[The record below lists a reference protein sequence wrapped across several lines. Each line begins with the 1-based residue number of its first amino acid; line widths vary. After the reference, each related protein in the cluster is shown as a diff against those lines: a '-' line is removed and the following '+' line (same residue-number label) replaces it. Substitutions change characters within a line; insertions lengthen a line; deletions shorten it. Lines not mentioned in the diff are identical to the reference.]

1 MKQTTLTQRLLSA
14 LVALCMVLS
23 VCAPALAAEPGRAS
37 AAVIY
42 YQKDGGKKTLLDAL
56 SIKTLMPG
64 YKITFVRN
72 LIIITMG
79 STEHTGEL
87 EGVTLSGNGSD
98 PYNFELCTAGTSW
111 VTDISDPNNPGLTIT
126 GMKNVTVTPARGSSI
141 GFLGSLKIVDC
152 TGDVNLQNSSEGA
165 VDGRLEVDNSAGH
178 GSVTITENCDRTSF
192 GRYLPYGTTIT
203 SNGPVKIENK
213 NGCAV
218 CGSLEIKESAS
229 VDITGTAT
237 NGQAAITGIATIS
250 SNGPVKIENQ
260 LSKDLKGGAAV
271 GYLNEP
277 NITGTI
283 FEVKKSASVEVIS
296 VGANPTLGGWAFI
309 KSSGD
314 VSITNSLGGSAV
326 GRGLTV
332 TTDGAV
338 TVKGDNAAAIKGK
351 ATITAGRNVSIQNES
366 GIAVEGKLIVNSST
380 GVTVV
385 GNTQKNAVRYEAN
398 ITSSGAVNISNSQ
411 GIAVGGK
418 LTVKNA
424 SGTGD
429 VTVSGKGGN
438 TVGGG
443 AEITSRG
450 AVNITNTD
458 NTGLAVSGDLTVYDS
473 KRVKVSGGTA
483 NSPAVSG
490 KITLTSSGEMEL
502 SNPNGQVTSN
512 KLTVKNST
520 GNVIVTGN
528 KSGSTAL
535 VQGGASI
542 NTTGAVTITNSSG
555 PAIFSGLNVE
565 QSGGITVTGS
575 RASEPI
581 ITGNST
587 IKNTNKVEIINNETS
602 GRTALNIT
610 YTPPDGKGY
619 FYQTERNGRKLH
631 TRSAISGTTPYLCI
645 EPDTLYTLTLP
656 EGVTAKTNGTS
667 DTRFYAD
674 EMVTVT
680 APADTETTKFEKWT
694 LSGTEPTDLPNGWET
709 SKEFTFKMPASNV
722 TLGASYHT
730 ITKYEVKV
738 TGGTIGGKTGMTTG
752 SFQPGDEVT
761 VVFDDSGDI
770 AKQFKQWTYTGT
782 APAEPDG
789 GWTAAN
795 NSTSKTFTFKM
806 PAGNVNL
813 TAAYKDVYTLTVD
826 DGKGTILVNGVAGSR
841 ALEGDQI
848 TVTETGSDEHHLFSS
863 WELTSSTPLGEP
875 SDNWQTSKAF
885 TFTMP
890 AGNVNLTAAYK
901 DVYTLT
907 VDDGKGTILVNGVA
921 GNRALAGD
929 QITVTEKGSDKYH
942 LFSSWQLTSSTSLVH
957 PSENWQ
963 TSKEFTFTMPAGN
976 VTLKADYK
984 QLYDLTVTGGT
995 IVGGNGDTGI
1005 YLPGTEVTVVFDDS
1019 HDIAKQ
1025 FKQWKSTDTE
1035 PEAPDGGWT
1044 AANDSTS
1051 KTFTFKMPAG
1061 NVTLT
1066 AAYKDVYTLTVA
1078 DGKGTILV
1086 NGVAG
1091 NRALAGDQ
1099 ITVTETG
1106 SDEHH
1111 LFSSWELTSSTP
1123 LGEPSENWQTSR
1135 TFTFTMPAGNVSLKA
1150 DYKQL
1155 YDLTVNGGT
1164 IVDGSGDTGKT
1175 TGIYL
1180 PGTEVTIQFTESDE
1194 ITEQFEKWT
1203 GGDNITNADQNW
1215 QNSKRFTFTMPDSA
1229 VTLTAVHQKTYFLSE
1244 DMSKAEF
1251 FVNGKQVNQAPAG
1264 ARVTVK
1270 LVDGFINDHR
1280 EFDQWQPAGGTALV
1294 DPEEGW
1300 QNKPS
1305 FSFTMPDGMV
1315 ILKAYATFLFDVTV
1329 NGGTIVG
1336 GNGDTGTSQK
1346 IVKPGQLVTV
1356 AFTESTDIEKQFEQW
1371 TLSGTEPTDLPN
1383 DWQSK
1388 PSFSFTMPAGNVTLT
1403 AVHQKTYF
1411 LSEDMSKAEFFV
1423 NGKQVN
1429 QAPAGARVTVKLVD
1443 GFINDHREFDQ
1454 WQPAGG
1460 TALVDPEEGWQ
1471 NKPSFSFT
1479 MPDGMVIL
1487 KAYATFLFDV
1497 TVNGGTIVGGNGD
1510 TGTSQKI
1517 VKPGQL
1523 VTVRAESTEENPF
1536 LQWNSTSE
1544 PPAAPDGGWPEGGW
1558 QTSQEFTFKMPYGD
1572 VTLEAQRD
1580 QLYKVSINDRLGSV
1594 TINGEPRS
1602 SLWVK
1607 EGETVTVATTLKD
1620 GYWMEFEKW
1629 NSTGTAPEEPEG
1641 GWTETNKSTSTTF
1654 TFKMPNGPVELVA
1667 QWSASSLDPDQP
1679 IDPDEPLDED
1689 FGVEPTPMD
1698 TTGGTIAAV
1707 AVGGAAIWGGYE
1719 IATRVIL
1726 HSLLPEGTAIPAN
1739 RGQLALLVWNAAG
1752 RPEPAGAPA
1761 FADVADPDMAK
1772 AAQWCTEQGI
1782 MAAKGDRFE
1791 PEGWTPK
1798 FKVIEV
1804 WNKAFPAA

>member
-98 PYNFELCTAGTSW
+98 PYNFELCTAGTNW
-111 VTDISDPNNPGLTIT
+111 VTDTSSPSNIGLTIT
-126 GMKNVTVTPARGSSI
+126 GMKNVTVTPARGSNI

-152 TGDVNLQNSSEGA
+152 TGDVNLQNSSYAA
-165 VDGRLEVDNSAGH
+165 VVGRLEVDNSAGH
-178 GSVTITENCDRTSF
+178 GGSVTITENCDRADWGT
-192 GRYLPYGTTIT
+192 YLPYGTTIT

-229 VDITGTAT
+229 VDIKGTAT

-271 GYLNEP
+271 GYPNDP

-326 GRGLTV
+326 GNGLIV
-332 TTDGAV
+332 TTGGAV

-385 GNTQKNAVRYEAN
+385 GNTTQKNAVRAEAN

-418 LTVKNA
+418 LTVNNA

-438 TVGGG
+438 TVGNG
-443 AEITSRG
+443 AEITSKG

-458 NTGLAVSGDLTVYDS
+458 NTGLAVSGNLTVHNS
-473 KRVKVSGGTA
+473 GSVKVRGGTDS
-483 NSPAVSG
+483 SPAVSG
-490 KITLTSSGEMEL
+490 NITLTSTGKMEL
-502 SNPNGQVTSN
+502 NNPNGQVTN
-512 KLTVKNST
+512 KKLTVKNST
-520 GNVIVTGN
+520 GEVSVTGN
-528 KSGSTAL
+528 KSDGSAL

-542 NTTGAVTITNSSG
+542 GTTGTVTITNSSG
-555 PAIFSGLNVE
+555 PAIFGGLNVE

-587 IKNTNKVEIINNETS
+587 IKNTNKVEIINNEIS
-602 GRTALNIT
+602 GKTAQNIT
-610 YTPPDGKGY
+610 YTPPAGKGY
-619 FYQTERNGRKLH
+619 FYQTTQNGSKLH
-631 TRSAISGTTPYLCI
+631 TRSAISSTTPYLCI
-645 EPDTLYTLTLP
+645 EPDTLYTLLTQP
-656 EGVTAKTNGTS
+656 EGITATTGGTK
-667 DTRFYAD
+667 DTKFYAG
-674 EMVTVT
+674 ESVTVT

-694 LSGTEPTDLPNGWET
+694 FSGTEPTGLPNGWET

-738 TGGTIGGKTGMTTG
+738 TGGTIVDKNEPGKTTG
-752 SFQPGDEVT
+752 SYLPGTEVKVAFTGSTGIEDQFEKWTLSGTKPTDLPNDWQSKPSFSFTMPEGDVALKAGYKT
-761 VVFDDSGDI
+761 VYNVSVADSR
-770 AKQFKQWTYTGT
+770 GT
-782 APAEPDG
+782 
-789 GWTAAN
+789 
-795 NSTSKTFTFKM
+795 
-806 PAGNVNL
+806 V
-813 TAAYKDVYTLTVD
+813 
-826 DGKGTILVNGVAGSR
+826 LVNNKERSR
-841 ALEGDQI
+841 ALEGE
-848 TVTETGSDEHHLFSS
+848 TVTVKTSDTFFDAYHQFNGWS
-863 WELTSSTPLGEP
+863 LTSGTEP
-875 SDNWQTSKAF
+875 TDLPDGWKTS
-885 TFTMP
+885 
-890 AGNVNLTAAYK
+890 
-901 DVYTLT
+901 
-907 VDDGKGTILVNGVA
+907 
-921 GNRALAGD
+921 R
-929 QITVTEKGSDKYH
+929 
-942 LFSSWQLTSSTSLVH
+942 
-957 PSENWQ
+957 
-963 TSKEFTFTMPAGN
+963 EFTFTMPAGN

-984 QLYDLTVTGGT
+984 QLYDLTV
-995 IVGGNGDTGI
+995 
-1005 YLPGTEVTVVFDDS
+1005 
-1019 HDIAKQ
+1019 K
-1025 FKQWKSTDTE
+1025 
-1035 PEAPDGGWT
+1035 
-1044 AANDSTS
+1044 
-1051 KTFTFKMPAG
+1051 
-1061 NVTLT
+1061 
-1066 AAYKDVYTLTVA
+1066 
-1078 DGKGTILV
+1078 
-1086 NGVAG
+1086 
-1091 NRALAGDQ
+1091 
-1099 ITVTETG
+1099 
-1106 SDEHH
+1106 
-1111 LFSSWELTSSTP
+1111 
-1123 LGEPSENWQTSR
+1123 
-1135 TFTFTMPAGNVSLKA
+1135 
-1150 DYKQL
+1150 
-1155 YDLTVNGGT
+1155 GGT
-1164 IVDGSGDTGKT
+1164 IVDGNGD

-1180 PGTEVTIQFTESDE
+1180 PGTEVTIQFTESDD
-1194 ITEQFEKWT
+1194 ITKQFEKWT
-1203 GGDNITNADQNW
+1203 YTGTAPAAPDGGWPDGGW
-1215 QNSKRFTFTMPDSA
+1215 QNSPDFTFKMPEGNVSLRA
-1229 VTLTAVHQKTYFLSE
+1229 EYRKTYQLCETLGRAKFF
-1244 DMSKAEF
+1244 AE
-1251 FVNGKQVNQAPAG
+1251 G
-1264 ARVTVK
+1264 AEVSRALPGTRITVK
-1270 LVDGFINDHR
+1270 VSDDVINDHCQ
-1280 EFDQWQPAGGTALV
+1280 FDQWQLTSVTKPTDLP
-1294 DPEEGW
+1294 DGW

-1305 FSFTMPDGMV
+1305 FSFTMPEGFV
-1315 ILKAYATFLFDVTV
+1315 SLEISFTTLYDVNVTH
-1329 NGGTIVG
+1329 GTIVDE
-1336 GNGDTGTSQK
+1336 NGDTGTSRM
-1346 IVKPGQLVTV
+1346 IVKPGQ
-1356 AFTESTDIEKQFEQW
+1356 
-1371 TLSGTEPTDLPN
+1371 P
-1383 DWQSK
+1383 
-1388 PSFSFTMPAGNVTLT
+1388 
-1403 AVHQKTYF
+1403 
-1411 LSEDMSKAEFFV
+1411 
-1423 NGKQVN
+1423 
-1429 QAPAGARVTVKLVD
+1429 
-1443 GFINDHREFDQ
+1443 
-1454 WQPAGG
+1454 
-1460 TALVDPEEGWQ
+1460 
-1471 NKPSFSFT
+1471 
-1479 MPDGMVIL
+1479 
-1487 KAYATFLFDV
+1487 
-1497 TVNGGTIVGGNGD
+1497 
-1510 TGTSQKI
+1510 
-1517 VKPGQL
+1517 

-1536 LQWNSTSE
+1536 LQWTYTGKAPVE
-1544 PPAAPDGGWPEGGW
+1544 PDDGW
-1558 QTSQEFTFKMPYGD
+1558 QTSPEFTFKMPEGT
-1572 VTLEAQRD
+1572 VTLNAQRD
-1580 QLYKVSINDRLGSV
+1580 QLYKVSINDSLGSV

-1620 GYWMEFEKW
+1620 GYWMEFMKW
-1629 NSTGTAPEEPEG
+1629 TAQDGSAAPVEPDEG
-1641 GWTETNKSTSTTF
+1641 WQTSTTF

-1667 QWSASSLDPDQP
+1667 QWSASSLDPEQP

-1689 FGVEPTPMD
+1689 FGVEPAPMD

-1726 HSLLPEGTAIPAN
+1726 HSLLPEGAAIPAN
-1739 RGQLALLVWNAAG
+1739 RGQLALLVWNTAG

-1761 FADVADPDMAK
+1761 FADVTDPDMAK
-1772 AAQWCTEQGI
+1772 AAQWCTEQGT

-1804 WNKAFPAA
+1804 WNKTFPAA

>member
-64 YKITFVRN
+64 YKIAFVRN

-98 PYNFELCTAGTSW
+98 PYNFELCTAGTNW
-111 VTDISDPNNPGLTIT
+111 VTDTSSPSNIGLTIT

-178 GSVTITENCDRTSF
+178 GSVTIMANCDRTSF

-218 CGSLEIKESAS
+218 CESLEIKESAS

-271 GYLNEP
+271 GYLNDP

-283 FEVKKSASVEVIS
+283 LEVKKSASVEVIS

-326 GRGLTV
+326 GKGLIV

-398 ITSSGAVNISNSQ
+398 ITSSGAVNISNSS

-443 AEITSRG
+443 AEITSKG

-458 NTGLAVSGDLTVYDS
+458 NTGLAVSGGLTVHNS
-473 KRVKVSGGTA
+473 SSINVSGGTDS
-483 NSPAVSG
+483 SPAVSG
-490 KITLTSSGEMEL
+490 DITLTSTGKMEL
-502 SNPNGQVTSN
+502 SNPNGQVTN
-512 KLTVKNST
+512 KKLTVKNST
-520 GNVIVTGN
+520 GEVSVTGN
-528 KSGSTAL
+528 KSDGSAL

-542 NTTGAVTITNSSG
+542 DTTGAVTITNSSG
-555 PAIFSGLNVE
+555 PAIFGGLNVE
-565 QSGGITVTGS
+565 RSGGITVTGS

-581 ITGNST
+581 ITGSST
-587 IKNTNKVEIINNETS
+587 IKNTNKVEIINNGTN
-602 GRTALNIT
+602 GQTAQSIT
-610 YTPPDGKGY
+610 YTPPAGMGY
-619 FYQTERNGRKLH
+619 FYQTTQNGRKLH
-631 TRSAISGTTPYLCI
+631 TRSAISSTTPYLCI
-645 EPDTLYTLTLP
+645 EPENLYTLTLS
-656 EGVTAKTNGTS
+656 EDVTATTGGTK
-667 DTRFYAD
+667 DTKFYAG
-674 EMVTVT
+674 ESVTVT
-680 APADTETTKFEKWT
+680 APQDTETKTFKQWTGGDNIKNADQNWQNKPSFSFTMPAGNVTLEASYNTITKYDVKVTGGTIVDKNEPGKTTGSYLPGTEVKVAFTGSTGIEDQFEKWT
-694 LSGTEPTDLPNGWET
+694 LSGTKPTDLPNDWQ
-709 SKEFTFKMPASNV
+709 SKPSFSFTMPAGNV
-722 TLGASYHT
+722 TLKAEYKTVYNVSVDDG
-730 ITKYEVKV
+730 K
-738 TGGTIGGKTGMTTG
+738 GTILVNGMAG
-752 SFQPGDEVT
+752 SRALAGDQITVT
-761 VVFDDSGDI
+761 EAGSDEHHLFNRWQLTSS
-770 AKQFKQWTYTGT
+770 T
-782 APAEPDG
+782 ALVEPSEN
-789 GWTAAN
+789 WEN
-795 NSTSKTFTFKM
+795 SKTFTFKM
-806 PAGNVNL
+806 PAGNVTLKADYKQLYDL
-813 TAAYKDVYTLTVD
+813 TVTGGTIEDESGSTDSGVYLPGTQVTVHFTESTDIAKQFKQWTYEGTRPEAPEGTGSEGGWDSSKEKKDITFTMPTGDVTLKAEYKDVYTVSVENERGTV
-826 DGKGTILVNGVAGSR
+826 LVNGEERS
-841 ALEGDQI
+841 
-848 TVTETGSDEHHLFSS
+848 
-863 WELTSSTPLGEP
+863 
-875 SDNWQTSKAF
+875 
-885 TFTMP
+885 
-890 AGNVNLTAAYK
+890 
-901 DVYTLT
+901 
-907 VDDGKGTILVNGVA
+907 
-921 GNRALAGD
+921 RALAGE
-929 QITVTEKGSDKYH
+929 TVTVEISDAFFDAYH
-942 LFSSWQLTSSTSLVH
+942 QFDGWSLSDDSAQMVE

-995 IVGGNGDTGI
+995 IV
-1005 YLPGTEVTVVFDDS
+1005 
-1019 HDIAKQ
+1019 
-1025 FKQWKSTDTE
+1025 
-1035 PEAPDGGWT
+1035 
-1044 AANDSTS
+1044 
-1051 KTFTFKMPAG
+1051 
-1061 NVTLT
+1061 
-1066 AAYKDVYTLTVA
+1066 
-1078 DGKGTILV
+1078 
-1086 NGVAG
+1086 
-1091 NRALAGDQ
+1091 
-1099 ITVTETG
+1099 
-1106 SDEHH
+1106 DE
-1111 LFSSWELTSSTP
+1111 SS
-1123 LGEPSENWQTSR
+1123 
-1135 TFTFTMPAGNVSLKA
+1135 
-1150 DYKQL
+1150 
-1155 YDLTVNGGT
+1155 
-1164 IVDGSGDTGKT
+1164 DTGKPS
-1175 TGIYL
+1175 GIYL

-1194 ITEQFEKWT
+1194 ITEQFKQWT
-1203 GGDNITNADQNW
+1203 GGENITDADPANW
-1215 QNSKRFTFTMPDSA
+1215 QNSERFTFTMPDSA
-1229 VTLTAVHQKTYFLSE
+1229 VTLTAAYLQTYLLSE
-1244 DMSKAEF
+1244 DTSKAEF
-1251 FVNGKQVNQAPAG
+1251 FVDGKQVNQAPAG
-1264 ARVTVK
+1264 VRVTVK

-1280 EFDQWQPAGGTALV
+1280 EFDQWLPAGGTALV
-1294 DPEEGW
+1294 NPDEGW
-1300 QNKPS
+1300 EHKPS
-1305 FSFTMPDGMV
+1305 FSFIMPEGMV
-1315 ILKAYATFLFDVTV
+1315 LLQAHTTFLYDVIVTH
-1329 NGGTIVG
+1329 GTIV
-1336 GNGDTGTSQK
+1336 DGT
-1346 IVKPGQLVTV
+1346 
-1356 AFTESTDIEKQFEQW
+1356 
-1371 TLSGTEPTDLPN
+1371 
-1383 DWQSK
+1383 
-1388 PSFSFTMPAGNVTLT
+1388 
-1403 AVHQKTYF
+1403 
-1411 LSEDMSKAEFFV
+1411 
-1423 NGKQVN
+1423 
-1429 QAPAGARVTVKLVD
+1429 
-1443 GFINDHREFDQ
+1443 
-1454 WQPAGG
+1454 
-1460 TALVDPEEGWQ
+1460 
-1471 NKPSFSFT
+1471 
-1479 MPDGMVIL
+1479 
-1487 KAYATFLFDV
+1487 
-1497 TVNGGTIVGGNGD
+1497 GD

-1536 LQWNSTSE
+1536 LQWTYTGKA
-1544 PPAAPDGGWPEGGW
+1544 PAAPDDGWPEGGW
-1558 QTSQEFTFKMPYGD
+1558 QTSKEFTFKMPYGN

-1580 QLYKVSINDRLGSV
+1580 QLYKVSINDSLGSV

-1667 QWSASSLDPDQP
+1667 QWSASPVARP
-1679 IDPDEPLDED
+1679 DPDEPLDED
-1689 FGVEPTPMD
+1689 FGVEPAPMD

-1726 HSLLPEGTAIPAN
+1726 YSLLPEGTVIPAS
-1739 RGQLALLVWNAAG
+1739 RGQLALLVWNTAG

-1761 FADVADPDMAK
+1761 FADVTDPDMAK
-1772 AAQWCTEQGI
+1772 AAQWCTEQGT

-1804 WNKAFPAA
+1804 WNKTFPAA

>member
-87 EGVTLSGNGSD
+87 DGVTLSGNGSD
-98 PYNFELCTAGTSW
+98 PYNFELCTAGTNW
-111 VTDISDPNNPGLTIT
+111 VTDIRSSSNIGLTIT
-126 GMKNVTVTPARGSSI
+126 GMKNVTVTPAKGSSI

-152 TGDVNLQNSSEGA
+152 TGDVNIQNSSSAA
-165 VDGRLEVDNSAGH
+165 VVGRLEVDNSAGH
-178 GSVTITENCDRTSF
+178 GGSVTITENCDRADWGTN
-192 GRYLPYGTTIT
+192 LPYGTTIT

-229 VDITGTAT
+229 VDIKGTAT

-260 LSKDLKGGAAV
+260 TSNDWKAGAAV
-271 GYLNEP
+271 GYKDDP
-277 NITGTI
+277 NTTGTI
-283 FEVKKSASVEVIS
+283 LEVKKSASVEVI
-296 VGANPTLGGWAFI
+296 GAGVNPTLGGWAFI

-332 TTDGAV
+332 TTGGAV
-338 TVKGDNAAAIKGK
+338 TVTGDNDAAIKST
-351 ATITAGRNVSIQNES
+351 ATITAGRNVSIQNET
-366 GIAVEGKLIVNSST
+366 GIAVGGKLIVNSST

-385 GNTQKNAVRYEAN
+385 GNTQKNAVRDEAN

-411 GIAVGGK
+411 GIAVGKK
-418 LTVKNA
+418 LTVNNA

-443 AEITSRG
+443 AKITSRG

-458 NTGLAVSGDLTVYDS
+458 NTGLAVSGDLTVHDS
-473 KRVKVSGGTA
+473 SSVKVSGGTDS
-483 NSPAVSG
+483 SPTVSG
-490 KITLTSSGEMEL
+490 NITLTSTGKMEL

-520 GNVIVTGN
+520 GEVSVTGN
-528 KSGSTAL
+528 KSDGSAL

-542 NTTGAVTITNSSG
+542 DTTGAVTITNSSG
-555 PAIFSGLNVE
+555 PAIFSGLNVK

-575 RASEPI
+575 QTSAPI

-587 IKNTNKVEIINNETS
+587 IKNTNKVEIINNEIS
-602 GRTALNIT
+602 GKTAQNIT
-610 YTPPDGKGY
+610 YTPPAGKGY
-619 FYQTERNGRKLH
+619 FYQTAQNGGKLH
-631 TRSAISGTTPYLCI
+631 TRSAISSTTPYLCI

-656 EGVTAKTNGTS
+656 EGVTAKTNGIS
-667 DTRFYAD
+667 DTHFYAG

-680 APADTETTKFEKWT
+680 APADTETKQFEKWT
-694 LSGTEPTDLPNGWET
+694 FSGTEPTGLPDGWQN
-709 SKEFTFKMPASNV
+709 SKEFTFKMPAGNV
-722 TLGASYHT
+722 TLKADYKQLYNLT
-730 ITKYEVKV
+730 VK
-738 TGGTIGGKTGMTTG
+738 GGTIVDGTGDPGKTTG
-752 SFQPGDEVT
+752 NYLPGTEVT
-761 VVFDDSGDI
+761 IQFTESTGIEDQFEKWTLSGTKPTDLPNDW
-770 AKQFKQWTYTGT
+770 Q
-782 APAEPDG
+782 
-789 GWTAAN
+789 
-795 NSTSKTFTFKM
+795 SKPSFSFTM
-806 PAGNVNL
+806 PEGDVTLKAGYKTVYNVSV
-813 TAAYKDVYTLTVD
+813 A

-841 ALEGDQI
+841 ALAGDKI

-863 WELTSSTPLGEP
+863 WKLTSSTLLVSPEDGWEHKP
-875 SDNWQTSKAF
+875 SF

-890 AGNVNLTAAYK
+890 AG
-901 DVYTLT
+901 DV
-907 VDDGKGTILVNGVA
+907 
-921 GNRALAGD
+921 
-929 QITVTEKGSDKYH
+929 S
-942 LFSSWQLTSSTSLVH
+942 
-957 PSENWQ
+957 
-963 TSKEFTFTMPAGN
+963 
-976 VTLKADYK
+976 LKADYK

-995 IVGGNGDTGI
+995 IVDENGDPGKPKGI
-1005 YLPGTEVTVVFDDS
+1005 YLPGTEVTIQFTES
-1019 HDIAKQ
+1019 ADITKQ
-1025 FKQWKSTDTE
+1025 FEKWTYTGTA
-1035 PEAPDGGWT
+1035 PAAPDGGWT

-1061 NVTLT
+1061 NVTL
-1066 AAYKDVYTLTVA
+1066 
-1078 DGKGTILV
+1078 
-1086 NGVAG
+1086 
-1091 NRALAGDQ
+1091 
-1099 ITVTETG
+1099 
-1106 SDEHH
+1106 
-1111 LFSSWELTSSTP
+1111 
-1123 LGEPSENWQTSR
+1123 
-1135 TFTFTMPAGNVSLKA
+1135 KA

-1164 IVDGSGDTGKT
+1164 IVNGTN

-1180 PGTEVTIQFTESDE
+1180 PGTEVTIQFTESDD
-1194 ITEQFEKWT
+1194 ITKQFKQWKSTDTEPEAPDGGWTEENNSASKTFTFKMPAGDVSLRAEYRETYRIYESAGKAEFFAEGAEEQKIHEALPGTRIIAKVSDSELNDYCQFNMWQLASEKELMKP
-1203 GGDNITNADQNW
+1203 DQNW
-1215 QNSKRFTFTMPDSA
+1215 QGKQSFCFTMPEGDVELRA
-1229 VTLTAVHQKTYFLSE
+1229 YFTTLYDVIVTH
-1244 DMSKAEF
+1244 
-1251 FVNGKQVNQAPAG
+1251 
-1264 ARVTVK
+1264 
-1270 LVDGFINDHR
+1270 
-1280 EFDQWQPAGGTALV
+1280 
-1294 DPEEGW
+1294 
-1300 QNKPS
+1300 
-1305 FSFTMPDGMV
+1305 
-1315 ILKAYATFLFDVTV
+1315 
-1329 NGGTIVG
+1329 GTIV
-1336 GNGDTGTSQK
+1336 DGT
-1346 IVKPGQLVTV
+1346 
-1356 AFTESTDIEKQFEQW
+1356 
-1371 TLSGTEPTDLPN
+1371 
-1383 DWQSK
+1383 
-1388 PSFSFTMPAGNVTLT
+1388 
-1403 AVHQKTYF
+1403 
-1411 LSEDMSKAEFFV
+1411 
-1423 NGKQVN
+1423 
-1429 QAPAGARVTVKLVD
+1429 
-1443 GFINDHREFDQ
+1443 
-1454 WQPAGG
+1454 
-1460 TALVDPEEGWQ
+1460 
-1471 NKPSFSFT
+1471 
-1479 MPDGMVIL
+1479 
-1487 KAYATFLFDV
+1487 
-1497 TVNGGTIVGGNGD
+1497 GD

-1536 LQWNSTSE
+1536 LQWTYIGKAPVE
-1544 PPAAPDGGWPEGGW
+1544 PDDGWPEGGW
-1558 QTSQEFTFKMPYGD
+1558 QTSKEFTFKMPYGN

-1580 QLYKVSINDRLGSV
+1580 QLYKVSINDSLGNV

-1607 EGETVTVATTLKD
+1607 EGGTVTVATTLKD

-1667 QWSASSLDPDQP
+1667 QWSASPVARP
-1679 IDPDEPLDED
+1679 DPDEPLDED
-1689 FGVEPTPMD
+1689 FGVEPAPMD

-1726 HSLLPEGTAIPAN
+1726 HSLLPEGTVIPAS
-1739 RGQLALLVWNAAG
+1739 RGQLALLVWNTAG

-1761 FADVADPDMAK
+1761 FADVTDPDMAK
-1772 AAQWCTEQGI
+1772 AAQWCTEQGT